1 MNIEDDFSLEESEKR
16 FLKKQSN
23 GMLLSDNHINI
34 LNKYDIDYLKCSSIN
49 DLLYQIDEVLNEG
62 EYDEVDDLEWVS
74 IDLAER
80 NYYQNTNK

>member
-1 MNIEDDFSLEESEKR
+1 MNFEDDFSLEEAEKR

-23 GMLLSDNHINI
+23 GMLLSENHINI
-34 LNKYDIDYLKCSSIN
+34 LNKYNIDYQKCSSIN
-49 DLLYQIDEVLNEG
+49 DLLYEIDECLNDG
-62 EYDEVDDLEWVS
+62 EYDDADDLEWVS